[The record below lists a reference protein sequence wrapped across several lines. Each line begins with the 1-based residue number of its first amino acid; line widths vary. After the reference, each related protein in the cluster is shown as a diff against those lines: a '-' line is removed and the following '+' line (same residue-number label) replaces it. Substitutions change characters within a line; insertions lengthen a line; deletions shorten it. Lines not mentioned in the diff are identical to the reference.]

1 PTGGT
6 VVFEGQSLGDLGAE
20 QLRQVRPSMQMIFQ
34 DPISS
39 LNPRRKVRDI
49 VGEGLA
55 IWGRATTA
63 DEIDGVMRDVGIDP

>member
-1 PTGGT
+1 MARTSTAMSDEDVRRTRP
-6 VVFEGQSLGDLGAE
+6 
-20 QLRQVRPSMQMIFQ
+20 QLQMIFQ

-55 IWGRATTA
+55 IWPELAATAGRDRRRRSCAMSGSTRY
-63 DEIDGVMRDVGIDP
+63 GR